1 MINEK
6 LINPESIVIVGG
18 SNNIQKPGGKV
29 LKNILDGDFSG
40 KLYVSNPREDVVQ
53 GIKSYRNAGELPQ
66 VDLAIIAV
74 AAKLCPDITR
84 LLANE
89 KGTRAFIILSA
100 GFGEESEDGARLE
113 NEILDIVNS
122 VNGTLIGP
130 NCIGVL
136 NQNYNGVFT
145 TPIPKLEPKG
155 VDFISGSGA
164 TAVFIMESAIPK
176 GLKFS
181 NVYSVGNSAQIGVED
196 ILKYMDEN
204 FDPENSATIKLLYI
218 ESIQNPQMLL
228 KHAASLINKGCKIA
242 AIKAGA
248 SEAGSR
254 AASSHTGALS
264 SPDAAVETLFRK
276 AGVVRCHGR
285 EELATVAA
293 IFMHPPL
300 KGNNLAIITHAGG
313 PAVMLTDVLADNGM
327 EVPPIKGPESQ
338 ELLKELHPG
347 SSVANPIDFLAT
359 GTGEQL
365 GKIIDYCYEKF
376 SHIDGMAVIF
386 GSPGLLP
393 VHGVYDILHQ
403 KMEECEKP
411 IYPILP
417 SVINAKDEIEH
428 FISHGRINFP
438 EEVIFGQALGKIFNT
453 PAPASGQRQLS
464 GINTELIRSIV
475 DDTNNG
481 YLHPDQ
487 VRALLDAAG
496 IKRAGE
502 ATVSSRKEAIDE
514 AERLGFPVVMKVIGP
529 VHKSDVNGIALN
541 ITDKKTA
548 AKEYDRMISIRDA
561 TGILIQPM
569 LKGTEIFI
577 GAKKENKFGHIVLCG
592 IGGIFIEVLKDISRG
607 LAPIDPEEAKQ
618 MIHNLEGYGMIQG
631 TRGQEGVSEE
641 AFAEAIMRISA
652 LVENAPEIAEMDI
665 NPLLGS
671 KKDVT
676 AVDARIRI
684 EKQ

>member
-113 NEILDIVNS
+113 HEILDIINS

-285 EELATVAA
+285 EELATVAG

-300 KGNNLAIITHAGG
+300 KGNNLAIITHA
-313 PAVMLTDVLADNGM
+313 
-327 EVPPIKGPESQ
+327 
-338 ELLKELHPG
+338 
-347 SSVANPIDFLAT
+347 
-359 GTGEQL
+359 
-365 GKIIDYCYEKF
+365 
-376 SHIDGMAVIF
+376 
-386 GSPGLLP
+386 
-393 VHGVYDILHQ
+393 
-403 KMEECEKP
+403 
-411 IYPILP
+411 
-417 SVINAKDEIEH
+417 
-428 FISHGRINFP
+428 
-438 EEVIFGQALGKIFNT
+438 
-453 PAPASGQRQLS
+453 
-464 GINTELIRSIV
+464 
-475 DDTNNG
+475 
-481 YLHPDQ
+481 
-487 VRALLDAAG
+487 
-496 IKRAGE
+496 
-502 ATVSSRKEAIDE
+502 
-514 AERLGFPVVMKVIGP
+514 
-529 VHKSDVNGIALN
+529 
-541 ITDKKTA
+541 
-548 AKEYDRMISIRDA
+548 
-561 TGILIQPM
+561 
-569 LKGTEIFI
+569 
-577 GAKKENKFGHIVLCG
+577 
-592 IGGIFIEVLKDISRG
+592 
-607 LAPIDPEEAKQ
+607 
-618 MIHNLEGYGMIQG
+618 
-631 TRGQEGVSEE
+631 
-641 AFAEAIMRISA
+641 
-652 LVENAPEIAEMDI
+652 
-665 NPLLGS
+665 
-671 KKDVT
+671 
-676 AVDARIRI
+676 
-684 EKQ
+684 